1 MSEIVVYGRTLTGRL
16 IGDKGVFTFG
26 DGHEYRGRVR
36 AGKADS
42 LGVLTLSNGDTW
54 SGQWSAGERH
64 GPFVRHWTDGDVDF
78 CDFDHGN
85 QVHLARVKADSSCE
99 YDDQRCAA
107 DDARLVALQVAA
119 LPFAVRGTTDLATGR
134 GFAYSGI

>member
-16 IGDKGVFTFG
+16 IRDKGVFTFD
-26 DGHEYRGRVR
+26 DGHEYRGRVPVR

-42 LGVLTLSNGDTW
+42 LGVLTLSNGDTVTW
-54 SGQWSAGERH
+54 SGQWSAGERHEEH

-99 YDDQRCAA
+99 YDDQPQLRC
-107 DDARLVALQVAA
+107 
-119 LPFAVRGTTDLATGR
+119 
-134 GFAYSGI
+134 